1 MPLSGTQEECCL
13 KNAESFGL
21 NLFWYS
27 AIEQKS
33 DHAKISCVPKI
44 YLKKTNLV
52 IMVTSQILRF

>member
-27 AIEQKS
+27 AIYRRGIKS
-33 DHAKISCVPKI
+33 INKFDM
-44 YLKKTNLV
+44 L
-52 IMVTSQILRF
+52 

>member
-27 AIEQKS
+27 AIYHRFFE
-33 DHAKISCVPKI
+33 A
-44 YLKKTNLV
+44 LKLV
-52 IMVTSQILRF
+52 ISPETVEKH